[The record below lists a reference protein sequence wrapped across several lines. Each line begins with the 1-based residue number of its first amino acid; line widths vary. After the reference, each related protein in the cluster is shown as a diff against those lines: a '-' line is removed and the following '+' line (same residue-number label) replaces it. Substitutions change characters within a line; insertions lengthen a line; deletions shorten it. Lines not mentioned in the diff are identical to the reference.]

1 MKTAVME
8 KTIDQPVDLPITYV
22 KKNKIIRSFWI
33 KGGTNE

>member
-8 KTIDQPVDLPITYV
+8 KTMDQPVDLTIIHV
-22 KKNKIIRSFWI
+22 EKNRIIISFWI